1 VLENKK
7 ISQSIFKY
15 IIFIIIS
22 ILIIS
27 TNASSENKLNLLGI
41 ENEFIIQFEDGNLY
55 GNITYPKVHD
65 INTPVIIIVSDL
77 GNFDRNGKIDTN
89 NNNYYKKLAYQLS
102 NNGIITIRYDKR
114 GIGDSADLVGK
125 KTPSISQHK
134 DDLIQILNYI
144 NKKMGRSDNKIYLLG
159 HSDGSL
165 IVGMAAQ
172 QRNLSGLIFYSLE
185 ATKQKEIIK
194 ERLKKDNKH
203 LYENE
208 QLNDKVILI
217 DTFNN
222 LLSAIENDNKFII
235 KDKNIP
241 KRYENLFLSLYYQKD
256 YSKELLNL
264 DPLKLIGKQNSP
276 SLIING
282 KEDKSLTENG
292 INKLKELNNIK
303 IQWHHLDGL
312 THFLLNEESF
322 IDSRVLNLT
331 LRFIYK
337 NN

>member
-1 VLENKK
+1 M
-7 ISQSIFKY
+7 
-15 IIFIIIS
+15 
-22 ILIIS
+22 LIIS
-27 TNASSENKLNLLGI
+27 ANASSENKINLLGI

-77 GNFDRNGKIDTN
+77 GNFDRNGKINTN
-89 NNNYYKKLAYQLS
+89 KNNYYKKLAYQLS

-114 GIGDSADLVGK
+114 GIGESVDLVEN

-144 NKKMGRSDNKIYLLG
+144 NKKMGRRDNKIYLLG

-165 IVGMAAQ
+165 IVSLAAQ
-172 QRNLSGLIFYSLE
+172 QRNLSGLIFYSLQ
-185 ATKQKEIIK
+185 ATKQKDIIK
-194 ERLKKDNKH
+194 ERLEKDNKL
-203 LYENE
+203 LYENG
-208 QLNDKVILI
+208 QLNDKAILI
-217 DTFNN
+217 DTFND

-241 KRYENLFLSLYYQKD
+241 KRYENLFLSLYYQKQ

-264 DPLKLIGKQNSP
+264 DPLKLIKKQNSP

-282 KEDKSLTENG
+282 KEDESLTESG
-292 INKLKELNNIK
+292 INELKELNNHK
-303 IQWHHLDGL
+303 IQWYHLDEL
-312 THFLLNEESF
+312 KHFLLTKDSF
-322 IDSRVLNLT
+322 INNRVLNLT
-331 LRFIYK
+331 LSFIYK